1 MRLLERGKGYR
12 EARLTLV
19 RDYRKTTFRRSISSH
34 SSRTTTFQNSVTH
47 QLSRSS
53 VIPLTVFQSFRSK
66 FSYRQVS
73 SCIKPAITRHFH
85 SSRIPSHV
93 PRPRSLRA
101 SIIIHQSNG
110 KRAEEEKFSLL
121 DPRSPLPNNNNNRKS
136 RMPPPP
142 DGLINQGKEKLDI
155 SRISELVCGCS

>member
-1 MRLLERGKGYR
+1 M
-12 EARLTLV
+12 V

-47 QLSRSS
+47 QLSRSPRYP
-53 VIPLTVFQSFRSK
+53 INRFPKFPLQVLAP
-66 FSYRQVS
+66 YRQVS

-155 SRISELVCGCS
+155 SRISELVCGCSTRDRERAH